1 MAFTDKEFTYGDVT
15 FRVDKLLPQEAK
27 AVFMAHVRPL
37 LEGALSVESGGGD
50 GLAMILGIVAKAP
63 QTHYDAVMRA
73 LYQHVYYTSPDQV
86 QPQRLAG
93 DEERAF
99 ANLDMA
105 HLLLVDARAFAVN
118 FSRVLG
124 RTPIGVPV
132 PIPDY
137 SVATSGNI
145 DPFFY
150 HPVKAGLVGDM
161 SQYKMRGEDGDP
173 LHELADVCDYNESLI
188 FDAVNQERQQKKASD
203 RQAAAQRRRR

>member
-118 FSRVLG
+118 FHESWDVLQSQFPSLN
-124 RTPIGVPV
+124 RIIQSLPQETLTPSST
-132 PIPDY
+132 IP
-137 SVATSGNI
+137 
-145 DPFFY
+145 
-150 HPVKAGLVGDM
+150 
-161 SQYKMRGEDGDP
+161 
-173 LHELADVCDYNESLI
+173 
-188 FDAVNQERQQKKASD
+188 
-203 RQAAAQRRRR
+203 

>member
-73 LYQHVYYTSPDQV
+73 LYQHISYTSPDQV

-118 FSRVLG
+118 FYGSWDVLQSQFPSLN
-124 RTPIGVPV
+124 RIIQSLPQETLTPSSTTP
-132 PIPDY
+132 
-137 SVATSGNI
+137 
-145 DPFFY
+145 
-150 HPVKAGLVGDM
+150 
-161 SQYKMRGEDGDP
+161 
-173 LHELADVCDYNESLI
+173 
-188 FDAVNQERQQKKASD
+188 
-203 RQAAAQRRRR
+203 